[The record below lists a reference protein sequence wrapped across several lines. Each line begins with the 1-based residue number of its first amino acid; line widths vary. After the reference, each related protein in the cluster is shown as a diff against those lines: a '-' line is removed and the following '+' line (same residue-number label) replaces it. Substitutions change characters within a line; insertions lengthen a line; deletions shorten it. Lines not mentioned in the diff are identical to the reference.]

1 MENLRELYKQ
11 SRSTQDKFTYFLLA
25 VSASAI
31 AFSVQQ
37 VSDRT
42 FGYSLIPLG
51 VALLLWGISFYC
63 GCLNIKYVCS
73 NIYANFELVK
83 IEAGQSDQVP
93 NHPQYRE
100 AATEGIKSAV
110 ESNSNKI
117 NRYANLQ
124 FKILILGAIFYI
136 VWQFVEMWLRSVW
149 LWANYLKN

>member
-11 SRSTQDKFTYFLLA
+11 SRTTQDKFTYFLLA

-42 FGYSLIPLG
+42 FSYSLIPLG
-51 VALLLWGISFYC
+51 IALFLWGLSFYW
-63 GCLNIKYVCS
+63 GCLNIKYVNS
-73 NIYANFELVK
+73 GIYANFELVK
-83 IEAGQSDQVP
+83 IENGQNNEIP
-93 NHPQYRE
+93 NNPQYI
-100 AATEGIKSAV
+100 AAAVEGIKLAA
-110 ESNSNKI
+110 EENSNKA

-136 VWQFVEMWLRSVW
+136 AWQFVEMWIRSIR
-149 LWANYLKN
+149 